1 MSTTTTRSAST
12 RFQPITAS
20 NATTTTN
27 VTTTTTTTAN
37 NNTNQS
43 QSGSGTTTLR
53 LTKKKKKVIWN
64 SDTVDNE
71 DLGRKKSKC
80 CCIYRKPHK
89 FGESSSDS
97 EQDDCDHCRGHV
109 EKRSTM
115 Q

>member
-1 MSTTTTRSAST
+1 MSTTTTRSTST
-12 RFQPITAS
+12 RFQPIDAS
-20 NATTTTN
+20 NATTTST
-27 VTTTTTTTAN
+27 VTTTTTTTD
-37 NNTNQS
+37 NTNQA
-43 QSGSGTTTLR
+43 QSGSATTTLR

-80 CCIYRKPHK
+80 CCIYRKPHN

-115 Q
+115 